1 MPSYQEQTGTRS
13 DCTAIDSEKILS
25 ELSKGK
31 FVINSSASTYMP
43 EKYTIGYISSIFTAK
58 NAIEEFWNSCVS
70 FVSGYIDK
78 FKNVPDPETISPDTS
93 YLNGTAGT
101 GEQVGYV
108 VSDGTNVYSKPGGEV
123 ISSLAYGAS
132 VVATAKTSDNQWI
145 QVRLSDGTT
154 AYVPYNSLGNK
165 PSGSTS
171 SQSSQTTTNTASGEQ
186 TGYVVTDGTNLYSK
200 PNGEAIGSLA
210 YGASVVA
217 TAKTSDNQWI
227 QVRLSDGTT
236 AYVPYNSLGNKP
248 NGVTTP
254 ASAVTT
260 PQSTTP
266 KQVTPGVGKMTGTY
280 NGMDYYLYEPDQD
293 GTPKSL
299 TIFFHGNGEDGGK
312 LSKAASYGI
321 GKQLASGQDFDGY
334 VLVPHNNGK
343 WDSKK
348 INNLIDE
355 ISEKYNIDKNR
366 ISLAGYSNGANP
378 VSELVRENPNKFSA
392 VAFIGSYVDN
402 DSTAKALVN
411 TPTRFLTGKG
421 NSGATK
427 HSESMVAKIENAGGT
442 SASMDVYKG
451 YGHENPFVTMLYND
465 GGLYEWLTSQSRA
478 KTT

>member
-123 ISSLAYGAS
+123 IS
-132 VVATAKTSDNQWI
+132 
-145 QVRLSDGTT
+145 
-154 AYVPYNSLGNK
+154 
-165 PSGSTS
+165 
-171 SQSSQTTTNTASGEQ
+171 
-186 TGYVVTDGTNLYSK
+186 
-200 PNGEAIGSLA
+200 SLA